1 MLDLIHYLKSVGIH
15 AVGTIRQNR
24 SHGYPLI
31 SLKDLRKQEWASVDY
46 PTDNNSGL
54 VVVKWLDNSI
64 VHFVSKCI
72 SVEQISMINQWDN
85 KSKVVKAVPCP
96 KIVSTCNK
104 SKGSL
109 DLAETLVALYRIDV
123 KTHHW
128 YINVFWH
135 FVDVAKVNPWT
146 WYKRHSKQLGG
157 DYMIPALP
165 G

>member
-1 MLDLIHYLKSVGIH
+1 M
-15 AVGTIRQNR
+15 
-24 SHGYPLI
+24 
-31 SLKDLRKQEWASVDY
+31 
-46 PTDNNSGL
+46 
-54 VVVKWLDNSI
+54 
-64 VHFVSKCI
+64 
-72 SVEQISMINQWDN
+72 
-85 KSKVVKAVPCP
+85 KAVPCP

-146 WYKRHSKQLGG
+146 WYKRHSKQLGD
-157 DYMIPALP
+157 DYMIPACQDEISTCPAETDFIPRLHMEIKFRP
-165 G
+165 GKTGQFSSCYLIILDIICMHFLWIFLVSTYFTKLNIHRFPLI